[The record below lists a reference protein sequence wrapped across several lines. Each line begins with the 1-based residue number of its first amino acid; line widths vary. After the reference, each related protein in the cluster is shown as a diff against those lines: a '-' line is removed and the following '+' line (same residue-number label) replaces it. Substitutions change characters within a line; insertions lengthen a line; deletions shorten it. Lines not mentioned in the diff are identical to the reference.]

1 MISHAYCLGMLPW
14 SQVKPVAERLAAL
27 GISLMSSAPAD
38 CAVPP
43 FLALR
48 EAGVNVCLG
57 SDGIRDAWSPMGNGD
72 MLERAMLLAFRFD
85 LNKDEELAA
94 AFAAATVNGARAL
107 GCEGYGLEMGQ
118 AADFLLIPV
127 QTLGE
132 AVVSRPVRQVYRG
145 GQLIA
150 SGGRLLESRL

>member
-1 MISHAYCLGMLPW
+1 
-14 SQVKPVAERLAAL
+14 VAERLAAL

-48 EAGVNVCLG
+48 ETGVNVCLG

-85 LNKDEELAA
+85 LNKDDELAA
-94 AFAAATVNGARAL
+94 AFEAATVNGARAL
-107 GCEGYGLEMGQ
+107 GTTDYGLALGGP
-118 AADFLLIPV
+118 ADFLLMPV

-150 SGGRLLESRL
+150 AGGRLLDSRL